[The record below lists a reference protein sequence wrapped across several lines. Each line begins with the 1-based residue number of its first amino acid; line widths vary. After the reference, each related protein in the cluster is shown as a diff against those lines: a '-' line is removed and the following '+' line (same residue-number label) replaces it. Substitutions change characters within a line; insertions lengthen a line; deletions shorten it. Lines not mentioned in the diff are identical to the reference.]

1 MLLQQK
7 QKGHTFILSSSL
19 VKTMTAS
26 SFSSLLEMTVLQFER
41 LLELVQEPLTKRSIR
56 EPLSPEHRLCILC
69 KLLHGNF
76 YVSKSTVSKVI
87 RDTCKIIWDKLSPIY
102 LPRSTMNDF
111 KRYSR
116 DFQELWNMPNYFEA
130 IDGKHIVIQAPY
142 NTGTSFFNYKKT
154 FSILLM
160 AIGDANDGR
169 VFKEL
174 AFEIAF
180 DNNEVEILDDSCLP
194 GTDIKF
200 PYYMVADETF
210 PLKSYIMRPYP
221 GTRVIENS
229 FGILASRWR
238 IFRSTIIAHVDTAE
252 WIVCAGLCLH
262 NFLRKSELM
271 LKAENATY
279 CPSNYNVTFK
289 NVGRIGTNNAHKNIT
304 LRNTLAKYFI
314 FSEGAVSWQEA
325 YITRG
330 SF

>member
-1 MLLQQK
+1 
-7 QKGHTFILSSSL
+7 
-19 VKTMTAS
+19 MTAS

-142 NTGTSFFNYKKT
+142 NTGT
-154 FSILLM
+154 I
-160 AIGDANDGR
+160 
-169 VFKEL
+169 FKEL

-279 CPSNYNVTFK
+279 CPSNYADTWDNGNNGK
-289 NVGRIGTNNAHKNIT
+289 EMSYLNNAKRMSPLKT
-304 LRNTLAKYFI
+304 W
-314 FSEGAVSWQEA
+314 EE
-325 YITRG
+325 
-330 SF
+330 